1 MLHSSP
7 PRTDRRPRHSAQGVP
22 HGLHRSDGPAHA
34 HDAGPRIG
42 GPCLEHDGR
51 RWWAE
56 EHIRDVVG
64 GRAARVKRLLTK
76 AAWQRDA
83 LSGVVVC
90 CECGGRDYSHRP
102 GCEVAEILRSD
113 MSDLRTADVMR

>member
-1 MLHSSP
+1 MLHSSLP
-7 PRTDRRPRHSAQGVP
+7 KTDRRPRHTADADPQASHHP
-22 HGLHRSDGPAHA
+22 DGPAR
-34 HDAGPRIG
+34 DAGPRVE

-56 EHIRDVVG
+56 DHVRAVVG
-64 GRAARVKRLLTK
+64 GRAARIKRLLTK

-83 LSGVVVC
+83 HTGVVVC

-113 MSDLRTADVMR
+113 VAELRMDAPVR

>member
-7 PRTDRRPRHSAQGVP
+7 PRTDRRPRHSAHGVP
-22 HGLHRSDGPAHA
+22 QAVHRSEGPAHEA
-34 HDAGPRIG
+34 EARAGG
-42 GPCLEHDGR
+42 LCLEHDGR

-56 EHIRDVVG
+56 DHVRAVVG
-64 GRAARVKRLLTK
+64 DRAARVKRLLTK
-76 AAWQRDA
+76 AAWQRDVH
-83 LSGVVVC
+83 SGVVVC

-113 MSDLRTADVMR
+113 MADLRIADGVR

>member
-7 PRTDRRPRHSAQGVP
+7 PRIDRRPRHSIQGA
-22 HGLHRSDGPAHA
+22 HQALHRSEAA
-34 HDAGPRIG
+34 HDEAGPRAG
-42 GPCLEHDGR
+42 DPCLEHDGS

-56 EHIRDVVG
+56 DHVRAVVG

-76 AAWQRDA
+76 AAWQRDVH
-83 LSGVVVC
+83 SGVVVC

-113 MSDLRTADVMR
+113 MADLRIGDGVK

>member
-7 PRTDRRPRHSAQGVP
+7 PRTERHHRPAAQPGA
-22 HGLHRSDGPAHA
+22 HTARAEGPAPNS
-34 HDAGPRIG
+34 GPRVA
-42 GPCLEHDGR
+42 GPCLEHDGC

-56 EHIRDVVG
+56 NHVRAIVG
-64 GRAARVKRLLTK
+64 GRAARIKRLLTK

-83 LSGVVVC
+83 HSGVVVC
-90 CECGGRDYSHRP
+90 CECGGRDYSHQP

-113 MSDLRTADVMR
+113 LAELRSAGPR